1 MLNWSMVVCAIL
13 LVSCKNMGATTS
25 DGTADS
31 TRVASVEQTLELPA
45 LKPEEKIVFEDDKV
59 RIVEGE
65 IVETDGGV
73 YNTLYMQPKNAA
85 YKRFKIEGTFLSF
98 ESVVGDAVLA
108 SEGTGTI
115 RTLWVYN
122 LTTGEK
128 LLELESFSDYGIV
141 IENDHQFTFYRYDD
155 AFPQVS
161 WNEEKA
167 AWENRN
173 HVPAE
178 LQNSDLEEAKKK
190 SQEYLFGG
198 LTLMAHQKVQVD
210 VQKRKATP
218 LNEYKWNYIE

>member
-1 MLNWSMVVCAIL
+1 MLNWSMVVCAVL

-25 DGTADS
+25 DGAADS
-31 TRVASVEQTLELPA
+31 TQVASVEQTLELPA

-65 IVETDGGV
+65 IVETDDGV

-85 YKRFKIEGTFLSF
+85 YKAFKIEGTVLSF
-98 ESVVGDAVLA
+98 ENIVGHALVA

-115 RTLWVYN
+115 RTLWVYD

-128 LLELESFSDYGIV
+128 LLAVESFADHGIV
-141 IENDHQFTFYRYDD
+141 IENDHQFSFYRYDE
-155 AFPQVS
+155 ALPQVS

-167 AWENRN
+167 AWENCN
-173 HVPAE
+173 QVPAE

-190 SQEYLFGG
+190 SQEYLFNG
-198 LTLMAHQKVQVD
+198 LTLMAHRKIQV
-210 VQKRKATP
+210 KIKERKAAP
-218 LNEYKWNYIE
+218 LNEYKWGYIE

>member
-1 MLNWSMVVCAIL
+1 MLNWSMVVCAVL

-25 DGTADS
+25 DGAADS
-31 TRVASVEQTLELPA
+31 TQVASVEQTLELPA

-65 IVETDGGV
+65 IVETDDGV

-85 YKRFKIEGTFLSF
+85 YKAFKIEGTVLSF
-98 ESVVGDAVLA
+98 ENIVGHALVA

-115 RTLWVYN
+115 RTLWVYD

-128 LLELESFSDYGIV
+128 LLAVESFADHGIV
-141 IENDHQFTFYRYDD
+141 IENDHQFSFYRYDE
-155 AFPQVS
+155 ALPQVS

-167 AWENRN
+167 AWENCN
-173 HVPAE
+173 QVPAE
-178 LQNSDLEEAKKK
+178 LQNSDLEEAKKR

-210 VQKRKATP
+210 VKKRKATP